1 MTSTRNIWLAF
12 AASALLVFAAMG
24 WLTAS
29 ALRLERAEAAAR
41 QQAQLEESV
50 RLALWRMESFVAP
63 LISREAAR
71 PYFHYSSLY
80 SIERAYSHMWED
92 ADYGDLLVPSP
103 LMQPLGPE
111 VLLHFQLDGEGRLTS
126 PLVPPPPLRKLA
138 ENAGLDPQ
146 RVETARQRLAA
157 LDQRLD
163 RAELLARLPAPA
175 SAAPPAV
182 VRLDLPAPPPQLA
195 QRGQSAQTFDYQQQ
209 RGQTELE
216 ARQRAFGNLLNQPL
230 EGAPADAPR
239 GDLHEGAL
247 AALWAGEALLLAR
260 RVRIEGRELVQGCW
274 LNWDAL
280 RELLTREVADLLPA
294 ARLEPVPDEPV
305 NAATRRL
312 ATLPV
317 RLDAGPLAPADV
329 EPASPVR
336 LALLAAWTCLALAVG
351 SVALLLHGALLLSER
366 RAAFV
371 SAVTHELR
379 TPLTTFRL
387 YADLLARE
395 AGGAEQR
402 RGYVETLQRE
412 ALRLSHLVENV
423 LVYARLERGRQ
434 PAHAETLTLCE
445 LVERLRPR
453 LADRAAQAGL
463 ALAPHV
469 CEADA
474 QRAIAVDAAAVEQI
488 VFNLVDNACKYA
500 GPSAT
505 ERTIRLTAQAG
516 RSETVELRVQ
526 DHGPGIGDAERAR
539 LFRPFHKSAREAAHS
554 APGVGLGL
562 ALSRRL
568 ARALGGDL
576 LLEAQLDAHVGA
588 ARGACFVLRLPARAP
603 SAAGPAC

>member
-12 AASALLVFAAMG
+12 AASAILVLAAMG

-41 QQAQLEESV
+41 HQAQLEESV

-63 LISREAAR
+63 LISRESAR

-80 SIERAYSHMWED
+80 SIERAYSNMWED

-111 VLLHFQLDGEGRLTS
+111 VLLHFQLDADGRLTS
-126 PLVPPPPLRKLA
+126 PLVPPPQLRKLA

-146 RVETARQRLAA
+146 RVEAARQRLAT

-163 RAELLARLPAPA
+163 RTELLARLPAPPGD
-175 SAAPPAV
+175 APTAV
-182 VRLDLPAPPPQLA
+182 VRLDLPPAPPPQLA

-209 RGQTELE
+209 RGQTELQ
-216 ARQRAFGNLLNQPL
+216 ARQRAVGNLLNQQL
-230 EGAPADAPR
+230 DGAPADALR
-239 GDLHEGAL
+239 GDLREGAL
-247 AALWAGEALLLAR
+247 AALWAGESLLLAR

-274 LNWDAL
+274 LDWDAL
-280 RELLTREVADLLPA
+280 HGLLTHEVADLLPA
-294 ARLEPVPDEPV
+294 ARLEPVPDQPV

-317 RLDAGPLAPADV
+317 RLDAGPHAPAPV
-329 EPASPVR
+329 EPLSPVR
-336 LALLAAWTCLALAVG
+336 LALLAAWACLALAVG

-423 LVYARLERGRQ
+423 LVYARLERGRH
-434 PAHAETLTLCE
+434 PAQAETLTVCE

-463 ALAPHV
+463 ALDALV
-469 CEADA
+469 SETDA
-474 QRAIAVDAAAVEQI
+474 QRTVAVDAAAVEQI

-526 DHGPGIGDAERAR
+526 DHGPGIGDAQRAR
-539 LFRPFHKSAREAAHS
+539 LFRPFRKSAHEAADS

-576 LLEAQLDAHVGA
+576 SLEPRRSADA

-603 SAAGPAC
+603 GSAGRAC